1 MVSRSFRLFLVA
13 LVIAPGALLA
23 DEARKCTV
31 PARECEQNIRKM
43 LAGRRYLGAQVE
55 ELKPGLAIKAIAP
68 ESPAERAELRVGDRL
83 MIVNGRS
90 MAVASIRDFKEIVSD
105 AKGTGR
111 LWVIVQRHG
120 ILQRVEVQLEPI
132 SKAQIDKIVAQ
143 HLAQFHPSTAAAPQ
157 PQQ

>member
-1 MVSRSFRLFLVA
+1 MVSRSFRLLNVA
-13 LVIAPGALLA
+13 LLIATGALLA

-31 PARECEQNIRKM
+31 PARECEQAIRKM

-55 ELKPGLAIKAIAP
+55 ELNPGLAIKAIAP
-68 ESPAERAELRVGDRL
+68 ESPAERAELKVGDRL
-83 MIVNGRS
+83 MIANGRS
-90 MAVASIRDFKEIVSD
+90 LAEASIREFKQIVSE
-105 AKGTGR
+105 ARGTGR

-120 ILQRVEVQLEPI
+120 ILQRVEVRLEPY

-143 HLAQFHPSTAAAPQ
+143 HLAQFHPSEAAAPQ